1 MQGWAHG
8 YGEAGLMG
16 TRVHM
21 YKRTELCIQLVCS
34 GCDKP
39 QADHINNKHFFLPV
53 LNTGKFKIEALADS
67 VSGGSPP
74 PAVQTPTFLLCPHL
88 AGTVREKQGFC
99 CLFF

>member
-1 MQGWAHG
+1 
-8 YGEAGLMG
+8 MG
-16 TRVHM
+16 TRVHV
-21 YKRTELCIQLVCS
+21 YKCTELHIHQVCS
-34 GCDKP
+34 GCNNTP

-53 LNTGKFKIEALADS
+53 LDTGKFKIKALADS

-74 PAVQTPTFLLCPHL
+74 PAVQTSTFLLCPHL